1 MWQITKANLSG
12 TKNKMRI
19 AILDDYQN
27 LALKSADWTEVGK
40 QGEITVFNDHLC
52 MTGDLISRLEPF
64 DVLCVMRER
73 TPLSGDLLRALPNLR
88 LIVTTGKRN
97 DAIDVETAHQLG
109 ITVCGTESP
118 STATPELTFALMLA
132 LARNLIAE
140 NASMRAGGWQ
150 VGIGQDL
157 AGSTLGI
164 IGLGR
169 LGAKVAKM
177 AQAFEINV
185 CAWSANLTQQ
195 RCEEL
200 GVTFMA
206 TKEDLLRASD
216 FVTIHQRL
224 SERTQG
230 LINTPDFKQM
240 KPTAYLINTSRGP
253 IVDDTALIDAINS
266 GEIAGAAL
274 DVYDREPLPVSHPL
288 RHCDGLLL
296 SPHLGYVTR
305 HTWNVFYGQ
314 TVEAILAWQSGKPVR
329 VIEP

>member
-1 MWQITKANLSG
+1 
-12 TKNKMRI
+12 MRI

-27 LALKSADWTEVGK
+27 LALQAADWTDVQK
-40 QGEITVFNDHLC
+40 QAEITVFNDHLC
-52 MTGDLISRLEPF
+52 MAGDLTTRLEPF

-73 TPLSGDLLRALPNLR
+73 TPLSGEILRALPNLR

-97 DAIDVETAHQLG
+97 DAIDVETANELG

-132 LARNLIAE
+132 LARNIVAE
-140 NASMRAGGWQ
+140 NASMLTGGWQ
-150 VGIGQDL
+150 VGIGQDI

-169 LGAKVAKM
+169 LGAKVAKL
-177 AQAFEINV
+177 ALAFDMHV
-185 CAWSANLTQQ
+185 CAWSANLTQA

-206 TKEDLLRASD
+206 TKEDLLRASN

-224 SERTQG
+224 SDRTHG
-230 LINTPDFKQM
+230 LIDTPDFKQM

-266 GEIAGAAL
+266 GDIAGAAL

-296 SPHLGYVTR
+296 TPHLGYVTR
-305 HTWNVFYGQ
+305 NTWDVFYGQ
-314 TVEAILAWQSGKPVR
+314 TVEAIMSWIAGNPIR

>member
-1 MWQITKANLSG
+1 
-12 TKNKMRI
+12 MRI
-19 AILDDYQN
+19 TILDDYQN
-27 LALKSADWTEVGK
+27 LALQTVDWTEVQKLGD
-40 QGEITVFNDHLC
+40 ITVFNDTLFE
-52 MTGDLISRLEPF
+52 TGELIDRLAPF

-73 TPLSGDLLRALPNLR
+73 TALSGDLLRALPNLR

-97 DAIDVETAHQLG
+97 DAIDVKTAHQLG

-132 LARNLIAE
+132 LARNIIAE
-140 NASMRAGGWQ
+140 NTSMRTGGWQ

-177 AQAFEINV
+177 AKAFDMDV

-200 GVTFMA
+200 GVRFMA
-206 TKEDLLRASD
+206 TKQDLLGVSD

-224 SERTQG
+224 SDRTTG
-230 LINTPDFKQM
+230 LISTPDFKQM
-240 KPTAYLINTSRGP
+240 KPTAFLINTSRGP
-253 IVDDTALIDAINS
+253 IVDESALIDAINDS
-266 GEIAGAAL
+266 EIAGAAL

-305 HTWNVFYGQ
+305 NTWEVFYGQ
-314 TVEAILAWQSGKPVR
+314 TVEAILAWIAGNPIR

>member
-1 MWQITKANLSG
+1 MH
-12 TKNKMRI
+12 I

-27 LALKSADWTEVGK
+27 LALQSTDWSEVEK
-40 QGEITVFNDHLC
+40 FGEITVFNDTI
-52 MTGDLISRLEPF
+52 MDRDALIERLQSFEA
-64 DVLCVMRER
+64 LCVMRER
-73 TPLSGDLLRALPNLR
+73 TPLPGDLLRALPNLR

-97 DAIDVETAHQLG
+97 DAIDVATASELG

-132 LARNLIAE
+132 LARNIVAE
-140 NASMRAGGWQ
+140 NASMRSGGWQ

-177 AQAFEINV
+177 AQAFDMNV
-185 CAWSANLTQQ
+185 CAWSANLTPD
-195 RCEEL
+195 RCAEV
-200 GVTFMA
+200 GVTFMPS
-206 TKEDLLRASD
+206 KEDLLQASD

-224 SERTQG
+224 SDRTRG
-230 LINTPDFKQM
+230 LISAPDFKVM

-253 IVDDTALIDAINS
+253 IIDDNSLINALNT

-274 DVYDREPLPVSHPL
+274 DVYDEEPLPAEHPL
-288 RHCDGLLL
+288 RHCENLLL

-305 HTWNVFYGQ
+305 NTWKVFYGQ
-314 TVEAILAWQSGKPVR
+314 TVEAVLAWQKGFPIR
-329 VIEP
+329 VINPNKDIQY